1 MEVLRGA
8 PECIPKFLG
17 DVCKKKLEKKAGGS
31 RSGEMS
37 NPTLGRVFQRNKW
50 SSDVLGGLN
59 VVELCASSR
68 GWKMNL

>member
-1 MEVLRGA
+1 MGHQNA
-8 PECIPKFLG
+8 SQSFLEMSA
-17 DVCKKKLEKKAGGS
+17 KKKTGKKKTGGF

-50 SSDVLGGLN
+50 PSDVLGGLN
-59 VVELCASSR
+59 VVIELCASSR